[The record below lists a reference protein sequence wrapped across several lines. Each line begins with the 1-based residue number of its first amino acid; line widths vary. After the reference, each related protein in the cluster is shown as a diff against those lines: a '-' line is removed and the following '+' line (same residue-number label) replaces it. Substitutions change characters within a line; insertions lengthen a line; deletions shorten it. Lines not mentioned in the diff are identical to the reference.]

1 MKKKNLVKLPYSAQK
16 AATES
21 INLFFCFD
29 LQPYVKIRF
38 YKLGCKYLTALLT
51 VKETRLK
58 DPRYRQNK
66 RERLYQILYLGT
78 PVLDH
83 KT

>member
-51 VKETRLK
+51 ISVITLIETMLK
-58 DPRYRQNK
+58 DPSYRQNK
-66 RERLYQILYLGT
+66 SLYKSL
-78 PVLDH
+78 
-83 KT
+83 